1 MGKVGRPRGTFGGAN
16 LRRAIREN
24 LEQGQPGPGN
34 ALARQGADTDAN
46 SNVQPEDVIENIPC
60 GPHRDFEAPS
70 CASLLQQQVLFHAAQ
85 QAKREDLEA
94 EDVPRG
100 DSVNPA
106 KNILFQGRQCIMS
119 RSVSQATSGTDRI
132 VASLVLQAVG
142 GLWCSFLSFIQQLI
156 RSGQWKGLLF
166 SVARRYDE
174 TPLRLRVNSKSE
186 TQQDSQDATSGQSG
200 LDPSVAKVPKAAKIM
215 QSEFFIHAVL
225 QHVQSGRPVHLK
237 GKVPTFLQCLQ
248 TTKAQQI
255 SQCQQAVM
263 SEVPNL
269 RSTADCFLMRQMFVT
284 TDRFGANLSAEK
296 DLQSKF
302 AGETSHKPFG
312 WTQSSCVVHMV
323 SSCEKAMSDVLG
335 GHTGGMISVG
345 LAMWTVGAT
354 KELRKCLMSVF
365 EEELQIRVGEAR
377 GHQHRRALYDLF
389 LPLDDST
396 CTEINNPE
404 KKKRRKYSQRDTA
417 RRRAIISHYLNGDVG
432 PDSLGIIHWSKVPLS
447 REDLLQE
454 IELLLVP
461 ALIPGPCPV
470 LNRGKWL
477 GCEKTFRWIGLL
489 LSHFDLLPKIFKRW
503 KGNNPASGATAAPSS
518 LDGAEV
524 GPQWGGWLRVAQI
537 AADSAAETKPQRL
550 ESPQAAGLDAEEDD
564 AHEFLAAPALDP
576 VLETLTG
583 LSKTAQTLP
592 KHTHGLMLV
601 LCSLGPPWPKVF
613 LKHCLKV

>member
-1 MGKVGRPRGTFGGAN
+1 MGKVGRPLGTFGGAN

-24 LEQGQPGPGN
+24 LEQEQEQPDPGN
-34 ALARQGADTDAN
+34 AHAQQGRQTDAN
-46 SNVQPEDVIENIPC
+46 SDVLPVAVIPH
-60 GPHRDFEAPS
+60 GLHSEFQAPP
-70 CASLLQQQVLFHAAQ
+70 CASLLQQQVLFHAAE
-85 QAKREDLEA
+85 QAQRKDLEA
-94 EDVPRG
+94 EDLPRG

-106 KNILFQGRQCIMS
+106 KNTLFQGRQYIMS
-119 RSVSQATSGTDRI
+119 RSVSQATASTDRA
-132 VASLVLQAVG
+132 VASLVLQAVA
-142 GLWCSFLSFIQQLI
+142 GLWCSFLNFIQQLI
-156 RSGQWKGLLF
+156 HSGQWKGLLF

-174 TPLRLRVNSKSE
+174 TPLRLRVNVKSE
-186 TQQDSQDATSGQSG
+186 TQPDETSG
-200 LDPSVAKVPKAAKIM
+200 VAKVPKAAKIM
-215 QSEFFIHAVL
+215 QSEFYIHAVL

-237 GKVPTFLQCLQ
+237 GKVPTYLQCLQ

-263 SEVPNL
+263 REVPNL
-269 RSTADCFLMRQMFVT
+269 RSTADCFLMRHMFVT

-354 KELRKCLMSVF
+354 KELRKCLMSIF

-396 CTEINNPE
+396 CTEINSPD
-404 KKKRRKYSQRDTA
+404 KKKRRKYSQRDAA

-432 PDSLGIIHWSKVPLS
+432 PDSPGIIHWSKVPLS
-447 REDLLQE
+447 REDLLKE
-454 IELLLVP
+454 IEILLVP

-518 LDGAEV
+518 LNGAEV

-537 AADSAAETKPQRL
+537 ATSTMPQQPQQP
-550 ESPQAAGLDAEEDD
+550 ESPQASGPAAEED
-564 AHEFLAAPALDP
+564 ANEFLAAPALDP
-576 VLETLTG
+576 VTG
-583 LSKTAQTLP
+583 DIDWAEQNRANIAKAYAWLDACLLLLRHLAP
-592 KHTHGLMLV
+592 
-601 LCSLGPPWPKVF
+601 VF
-613 LKHCLKV
+613 SYSFVWKLDFF